1 MIVTCNIICDG
12 NGRVGEKGVQ
22 AEIEIR
28 WEKDGGKKNLDHFS
42 NYRCLT
48 N

>member
-22 AEIEIR
+22 AEIEIT
-28 WEKDGGKKNLDHFS
+28 WEKVWGEERLGSLF
-42 NYRCLT
+42 
-48 N
+48 